1 MQRHQV
7 FFYRN
12 SRPTC
17 AYMLQL
23 TLFEVAFYFGKS
35 CRTVLQHM
43 KRQRHQKCHRRRLH
57 WNRSS
62 NIFKHLEM
70 ISICFLGREK
80 SWLQIAS
87 SRVCRGVRKSWGS
100 TITEGG
106 WLNLWVRSFIHL
118 SSFGRVLS
126 TRPRLSRLSPAPRR
140 KPRKQLPKKQKRRL
154 SRLGLYWQHFDV
166 WFVSVGGTCLKEW
179 MQFSW
184 NLQ

>member
-1 MQRHQV
+1 MIFLEIAALRAPICCNWR
-7 FFYRN
+7 F
-12 SRPTC
+12 
-17 AYMLQL
+17 L
-23 TLFEVAFYFGKS
+23 
-35 CRTVLQHM
+35 
-43 KRQRHQKCHRRRLH
+43 RLH
-57 WNRSS
+57 STLASHAGQSSSTWSAKDTRSVTGGASIGTDLQISS
-62 NIFKHLEM
+62 NILKWFQ
-70 ISICFLGREK
+70 IVFLGREK

-179 MQFSW
+179 MEFSW